1 MSPLSLPRPSLRRA
15 GRTAATAALAATV
28 LAGCSS
34 GGDGAGPTTTT
45 TQATTTT
52 TTAPP
57 AVTVL
62 DAGDEPRRVVE
73 ITLTEGD
80 QVTSELTIDQRIDQ
94 LSDGRRQR
102 LDPPPIRQAITY
114 DVRSVDATGA
124 DLALTM
130 GEPTVLARGTGLSAQ
145 DVAQLE
151 ADLSVLAGVEGTARM
166 APTGE
171 VSDVAFEPVAPD
183 DDGDGDDATDLA
195 ATVDGLLGSLEDQV
209 GSLGLVLPTD
219 PVGVGAVW
227 ERVATATIGGVASTT
242 TTRYEVTALDDQE
255 VAVELTTSSTA
266 EAQDLGEADGVTT
279 RLRSSELEG
288 AGRATRS
295 LTSLVEEGESAVS
308 GTQVLEV
315 TTAGATT
322 ELTQEIEVKTAL
334 RPSAG

>member
-1 MSPLSLPRPSLRRA
+1 MSPPPLPRSSQRRA
-15 GRTAATAALAATV
+15 GRAAAAAALVAAV
-28 LAGCSS
+28 VAGCSS
-34 GGDGAGPTTTT
+34 GGDDAGPATTTT
-45 TQATTTT
+45 RAATTT

-62 DAGDEPRRVVE
+62 DAGDEPHRVVE

-80 QVTSELTIDQRIDQ
+80 QVTSELTVDQRIDQ
-94 LSDGRRQR
+94 LSEGRRQR

-124 DLALTM
+124 DLAITM
-130 GEPTVLARGTGLSAQ
+130 GEPTVLARGSGLSAQ

-171 VSDVAFEPVAPD
+171 VSDVAFEPVDAA
-183 DDGDGDDATDLA
+183 GDQGDDATDLA
-195 ATVDGLLGSLEDQV
+195 ADVDDLLTDLEDQV
-209 GSLGLVLPTD
+209 SSLGLVLPTE

-227 ERVATATIGGVASTT
+227 ERVATATIGGVTSST
-242 TTRYEVTALDDQE
+242 TTRYEITALDDEE
-255 VAVELTTSSTA
+255 VTVELTTTATA
-266 EAQDLGEADGVTT
+266 EPQDLGDADGATT
-279 RLRSSELEG
+279 RLRSSELTG
-288 AGRATRS
+288 RGRATRS
-295 LTSLVEEGESAVS
+295 LTSMREEGESTAS
-308 GTQVLEV
+308 GTQELEI

-322 ELTQEIEVKTAL
+322 GLTQELEVKTAL